1 MRMTLDL
8 LHEFANTEVFCL
20 FHNAT
25 CNPDT
30 LKSMSLSSRCVNK
43 PMDCSLSTGLPVL
56 IWAASTFS
64 SASLSW
70 SKRSTNTGTLLL
82 TSLPVLTLVLL
93 QSNKTRLSISW
104 ARETGWLLTLNR
116 SLPVLNNCVFD
127 FGWSCWESSLPP
139 AEPNSF
145 IQFYLE
151 IFGGGRGDAY
161 TFSYMISPSFHHNSF
176 RKDDCVRSSLI
187 ECESVLFWASLIS
200 TQYTVFRCFFHA
212 VCRYRAR
219 RAAFRS
225 MLFGSLCSLFIGS
238 TDVKNTVCLSL
249 PKICPPGIN
258 PEFMM
263 ECKLIAHPMW

>member
-104 ARETGWLLTLNR
+104 AREPDGCSLSTGL
-116 SLPVLNNCVFD
+116 
-127 FGWSCWESSLPP
+127 
-139 AEPNSF
+139 
-145 IQFYLE
+145 
-151 IFGGGRGDAY
+151 
-161 TFSYMISPSFHHNSF
+161 SP
-176 RKDDCVRSSLI
+176 CLI
-187 ECESVLFWASLIS
+187 IAFLIL
-200 TQYTVFRCFFHA
+200 VGL
-212 VCRYRAR
+212 V
-219 RAAFRS
+219 
-225 MLFGSLCSLFIGS
+225 GSLHYLQLNPI
-238 TDVKNTVCLSL
+238 LSSNS
-249 PKICPPGIN
+249 I
-258 PEFMM
+258 
-263 ECKLIAHPMW
+263 